1 MLRDNRT
8 VLTLSF
14 VTLCLM
20 LIVSAGGLLF
30 NEVYRDNVFVAAI
43 WRGNDWVTLAAA
55 VPIFAGAMFASMRG
69 SKRAEIVWLGMLDYT
84 LYNFAF
90 YLFAAAFNVF
100 FMVYV
105 ASVTLSMFALLFALV
120 NLDAGDLKASFRPQ
134 TPVKWIAGY
143 MFFVALGLTAVYL
156 IQFLGFTFSGQI
168 PDIVLKT
175 DHPTNIV
182 PALDLTLLVPWLIL
196 GAIWLW
202 KRKTWGF
209 VISAILL
216 VKATVYTLAL
226 AAAGYSAFR
235 AGFPESMGELPLWGT
250 LSVGFLLASV
260 VLFGN
265 FKPHNDPR
273 VTSPEAA

>member
-14 VTLCLM
+14 VALGLM
-20 LIVSAGGLLF
+20 LIASAGGLLF
-30 NEVYRDNVFVAAI
+30 NEVYRDNAFVAAI

-55 VPIFAGAMFASMRG
+55 VPIFAGALFASMRG
-69 SKRAEIVWLGMLDYT
+69 SKRAQIVWLGMLDYI

-120 NLDAGDLKASFRPQ
+120 NLDAGDLKRSFRPQ

-143 MFFVALGLTAVYL
+143 LLFVALGLTAVYL
-156 IQFLGFTFSGQI
+156 TQFVDFTLSGQI

-182 PALDLTLLVPWLIL
+182 PALDLTLLAPWLIV
-196 GAIWLW
+196 GAVWLW
-202 KRKTWGF
+202 QRKPWGF
-209 VISAILL
+209 VISAILV
-216 VKATVYTLAL
+216 VKGTVYTLAL

-235 AGFPESMGELPLWGT
+235 AGFPESIGELPLWAT
-250 LSVGFLLASV
+250 LSVGFLVASV
-260 VLFGN
+260 ALLGN
-265 FKPHNDPR
+265 LEPHSDSR